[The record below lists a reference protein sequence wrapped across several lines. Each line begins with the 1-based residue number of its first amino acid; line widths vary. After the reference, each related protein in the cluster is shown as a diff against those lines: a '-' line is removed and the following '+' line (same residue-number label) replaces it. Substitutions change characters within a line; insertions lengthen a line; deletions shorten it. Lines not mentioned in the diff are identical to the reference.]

1 MCDST
6 AEAKR
11 YNGWANYETWAV
23 ALWIDNEQGSY
34 NHRCD
39 LAREASKQAKAG
51 RSFTRKES
59 AALILAELLKKWI
72 DEDNPLSGDNV
83 RHSADP
89 ASLYTDLLN
98 AALSEVNW
106 REIAEN
112 WLEDEDL
119 AEEEAEAGEGRARS

>member
-1 MCDST
+1 MHGRTFRPPSQVVLKGWPRRCANSPRPGQTLPKEGLTVCDST

-34 NHRCD
+34 NRRCD

-59 AALILAELLKKWI
+59 AALILAELLKTWI
-72 DEDNPLSGDNV
+72 DEDNPLSGDN
-83 RHSADP
+83 
-89 ASLYTDLLN
+89 
-98 AALSEVNW
+98 
-106 REIAEN
+106 
-112 WLEDEDL
+112 
-119 AEEEAEAGEGRARS
+119 

>member
-1 MCDST
+1 M
-6 AEAKR
+6 
-11 YNGWANYETWAV
+11 
-23 ALWIDNEQGSY
+23 
-34 NHRCD
+34 
-39 LAREASKQAKAG
+39 
-51 RSFTRKES
+51 
-59 AALILAELLKKWI
+59 LKNWI

-83 RHSADP
+83 RHSADT
-89 ASLYTDLLN
+89 AGLYTDLLN